1 MMMKKI
7 DMKHGIYLVA
17 LATLV
22 LISACRDDDVLNDGV
37 ESRGVVKTEFM
48 ISFPAKV
55 AGNTRMTADIVQA
68 DGLPASFRGIQD
80 IKLYPFNA
88 KVNGITTSTDIPTA
102 ITLVGT
108 GAAEPTTT
116 GPSGVANNTIAA
128 SGALFTGNSSH
139 LYQDIEVPIGTKAFM
154 FYGMGGLTIP
164 TTPADYF
171 EKGIMNDNFSTA
183 TTLGAIIFSPKQITD
198 ETPGADGTYSKAIAE
213 YLTAIAN
220 AHYNDGTDHP
230 WSASNNVFLKTL
242 YNNFI
247 TMHAGSWTSVKG
259 AVQQLYSTIHSKT
272 FTTPADISMKS
283 AILTAIKADDNVS
296 DSNNDGVLEFLEGNN
311 DTYEGYPANINL
323 PDGAAFI
330 NWTGSAFVACN
341 FTGYDGGT
349 VLAQDTPLDGYYTEN
364 AGVYTAC
371 AANTVADGTSTY
383 YKKLSSDNTGLD
395 IPNLSK
401 YAYPAPLYY
410 RVLSDIRTALVSKA
424 DYYTTKTQWSGGA
437 GADDDVLDGY
447 GAEVTSGDNQNDMVK
462 FSTRSIAIVNQVQY
476 AVGRLD
482 VTVQAATS
490 SVLDNRALLP
500 DFSADKAFYYT
511 REENSSTVNCFPVT
525 GILIGNQKAVDY
537 AFHQN
542 SGAEAYTIYDK
553 TIPTGVKLTNDT
565 PTPATTI
572 HSLVFESA
580 DATAEDQPEAVT
592 KFAVEF
598 ENNSGEWFAGKDGQI
613 IYPGTKFYLVG
624 TFDPWLNDEAKYV
637 GTNNLIKKSFV
648 QDYTTKAQ
656 LVINSLKNAYNTLP
670 DLRAPQL
677 ELGLSVDLTWQQGI
691 TQTITIP

>member
-1 MMMKKI
+1 MKQ
-7 DMKHGIYLVA
+7 GIYLLAFTFMA
-17 LATLV
+17 LIT
-22 LISACRDDDVLNDGV
+22 ACSSDDDVIGGGE
-37 ESRGVVKTEFM
+37 ESRGKVKTEFM

-154 FYGMGGLTIP
+154 FYGMGGLTMP
-164 TTPADYF
+164 TTPAGYF

-198 ETPGADGTYSKAIAE
+198 ETPGANGTYSKAIAE

-410 RVLSDIRTALVSKA
+410 RVLSDIRTAQQPLSTIYGSRSEWDDGNHTGENSVIDA
-424 DYYTTKTQWSGGA
+424 YYDAANGVG
-437 GADDDVLDGY
+437 DEVLY
-447 GAEVTSGDNQNDMVK
+447 T
-462 FSTRSIAIVNQVQY
+462 TRSIAIEKQVQY

-553 TIPTGVKLTNDT
+553 TIPTGVKLTNNT

-580 DATAEDQPEAVT
+580 DATAADQPEAVT